1 MSSRTHTYVRTY
13 TFRYTQTFTH
23 AHEYKHIHIHM
34 YMYKQVPVRTSEYVN
49 RGEQDGECAQPLSR
63 RLEEY
68 NIEKKNERAVCISQ
82 SVIEEKGR

>member
-23 AHEYKHIHIHM
+23 AHEYKHIHIH
-34 YMYKQVPVRTSEYVN
+34 MYKQVPVRTSEYVN